1 MKSAIRLVCVA
12 AVAFAVYWFGL
23 RGGCG
28 TRGAIACPDPALEQG
43 VGVTV
48 NAAAVEGIMVWD
60 GHPLPLV
67 IDTGKYTVRFWDVGV
82 VWTQGLYNEAAVLA
96 QVKGETTHGER
107 GVPGAGQGGG
117 DARAG
122 TRRMSAHRRGF
133 TGSYSSITAKYWTRS
148 QAASRPTLT
157 ISRRLCFT

>member
-96 QVKGETTHGER
+96 QVKAVAMHEQER
-107 GVPGAGQGGG
+107 DACPRIGAGLPYGRYAVYVAERSDGAV
-117 DARAG
+117 ARAVYRKLQQYYRQILDQEPG
-122 TRRMSAHRRGF
+122 GEQTH
-133 TGSYSSITAKYWTRS
+133 TDN
-148 QAASRPTLT
+148 
-157 ISRRLCFT
+157 

>member
-28 TRGAIACPDPALEQG
+28 TRGAIACPDPALEQD

-67 IDTGKYTVRFWDVGV
+67 IDTGKYTVRF
-82 VWTQGLYNEAAVLA
+82 
-96 QVKGETTHGER
+96 
-107 GVPGAGQGGG
+107 
-117 DARAG
+117 
-122 TRRMSAHRRGF
+122 
-133 TGSYSSITAKYWTRS
+133 
-148 QAASRPTLT
+148 
-157 ISRRLCFT
+157 